1 MLQQIRPH
9 NSFLNFGSYADV
21 LGGAVVVVGAGVD
34 GAGVDGAGVEGA
46 GVEGAGVDGA
56 GVELVGAGVVGAGV
70 ELDGAGVGASVHA
83 PMLPQSSCGL
93 RLSLTSPS
101 IMAGI

>member
-1 MLQQIRPH
+1 M
-9 NSFLNFGSYADV
+9 
-21 LGGAVVVVGAGVD
+21 GGAAVVGGAGV
-34 GAGVDGAGVEGA
+34 VGA
-46 GVEGAGVDGA
+46 GVEGAGVDG
-56 GVELVGAGVVGAGV
+56 VDGAGV
-70 ELDGAGVGASVHA
+70 DGAGVGASVHA

>member
-1 MLQQIRPH
+1 M
-9 NSFLNFGSYADV
+9 
-21 LGGAVVVVGAGVD
+21 GGAAVVGGAGVV

-46 GVEGAGVDGA
+46 GVDGA
-56 GVELVGAGVVGAGV
+56 GV
-70 ELDGAGVGASVHA
+70 DGAGVGASVHA

-101 IMAGI
+101 MMAGI

>member
-1 MLQQIRPH
+1 M
-9 NSFLNFGSYADV
+9 
-21 LGGAVVVVGAGVD
+21 GGAAVVGGTGV
-34 GAGVDGAGVEGA
+34 VGA
-46 GVEGAGVDGA
+46 GVEGAGVDG
-56 GVELVGAGVVGAGV
+56 VDGAGV
-70 ELDGAGVGASVHA
+70 DGAGVGASVHA

>member
-1 MLQQIRPH
+1 M
-9 NSFLNFGSYADV
+9 
-21 LGGAVVVVGAGVD
+21 GGAAVVGGAGVVGAGVD
-34 GAGVDGAGVEGA
+34 GAGVDGAGV
-46 GVEGAGVDGA
+46 
-56 GVELVGAGVVGAGV
+56 
-70 ELDGAGVGASVHA
+70 DGAGVGASVHA

>member
-1 MLQQIRPH
+1 M
-9 NSFLNFGSYADV
+9 
-21 LGGAVVVVGAGVD
+21 GGAAVVGGTGV
-34 GAGVDGAGVEGA
+34 VGA
-46 GVEGAGVDGA
+46 GVEGAGVDG
-56 GVELVGAGVVGAGV
+56 VDGAGV
-70 ELDGAGVGASVHA
+70 DGTGVGASVHA

>member
-1 MLQQIRPH
+1 M
-9 NSFLNFGSYADV
+9 
-21 LGGAVVVVGAGVD
+21 GGAAVVGGAGVVVAGVDGAGVD
-34 GAGVDGAGVEGA
+34 GAGVDGAGV
-46 GVEGAGVDGA
+46 
-56 GVELVGAGVVGAGV
+56 
-70 ELDGAGVGASVHA
+70 GASVQA

>member
-1 MLQQIRPH
+1 M
-9 NSFLNFGSYADV
+9 
-21 LGGAVVVVGAGVD
+21 GGTAVVGGTGVV
-34 GAGVDGAGVEGA
+34 GA
-46 GVEGAGVDGA
+46 GVEGAGVDG
-56 GVELVGAGVVGAGV
+56 VDGAGV
-70 ELDGAGVGASVHA
+70 DGAGVGASVHA

>member
-1 MLQQIRPH
+1 M
-9 NSFLNFGSYADV
+9 
-21 LGGAVVVVGAGVD
+21 GGAAVVGGAGVV

-46 GVEGAGVDGA
+46 GVE
-56 GVELVGAGVVGAGV
+56 
-70 ELDGAGVGASVHA
+70 GAGVGASVHA

-101 IMAGI
+101 MMAGI

>member
-1 MLQQIRPH
+1 M
-9 NSFLNFGSYADV
+9 
-21 LGGAVVVVGAGVD
+21 GGAAVVGGTGV
-34 GAGVDGAGVEGA
+34 VGAGVEGA
-46 GVEGAGVDGA
+46 GVYGVDGA
-56 GVELVGAGVVGAGV
+56 CV
-70 ELDGAGVGASVHA
+70 DGAGVGASVHA